1 MLFKSKV
8 QIARPQPD
16 FAIQSIF
23 TSIFNF
29 FIVISFREYFLFL
42 PNFSRT
48 HQIIAYV
55 QVLTA
60 LGWILLII
68 VPPIVLLR
76 WSDLGKL
83 GPILLLISALI
94 WPISTILIKILN
106 LSFYGNPYMG
116 YMKDRPLF
124 VLMEYLIPG
133 FYLYIWRKKRS
144 QL

>member
-1 MLFKSKV
+1 MLFKRKV
-8 QIARPQPD
+8 QIASPQPD
-16 FAIQSIF
+16 FAIQSIL

-29 FIVISFREYFLFL
+29 FIVISFRQYFFFV
-42 PNFSRT
+42 PNFDRPHS
-48 HQIIAYV
+48 IIAFV

-68 VPPIVLLR
+68 VPPFVLLK
-76 WSDLGKL
+76 WSDLGKS
-83 GPILLLISALI
+83 GPFLLLISALI
-94 WPISTILIKILN
+94 WPISTVLIKILN

-116 YMKDRPLF
+116 YMKDHPLF

-144 QL
+144 QR